1 MKEDKIKYTRKNLQ
15 GCHKLMNCWTIT
27 SCWNNSKLLEQLVT
41 RCWVNNFVTTCQQD
55 GNQQCERILMTSC
68 WNNSKLLEQLVT
80 SLLSQQL
87 RNKALTT
94 CRQDGNQ
101 QCERILMT
109 SCWNNS
115 KLLEPQLVTRCWVN
129 NFVTTCQQDGNQQCE
144 RILMTSCWNN
154 SKLLEQL
161 VTSLLSQQLRNKAL
175 TTCRQDGNQQCER
188 ILMTSCWN
196 NIATNLLQVCYNLC
210 VFTCAHTMLQ
220 QQWDNHLCFGI
231 TWFSKLIQGLLSMLY
246 SIHLNNTLR

>member
-27 SCWNNSKLLEQLVT
+27 SCWNNSKLLEP
-41 RCWVNNFVTTCQQD
+41 
-55 GNQQCERILMTSC
+55 
-68 WNNSKLLEQLVT
+68 QLVT

-94 CRQDGNQ
+94 C
-101 QCERILMT
+101 
-109 SCWNNS
+109 
-115 KLLEPQLVTRCWVN
+115 
-129 NFVTTCQQDGNQQCE
+129 QQDGNQQCE
-144 RILMTSCWNN
+144 RILVTSCWN
-154 SKLLEQL
+154 S
-161 VTSLLSQQLRNKAL
+161 
-175 TTCRQDGNQQCER
+175 
-188 ILMTSCWN
+188 
-196 NIATNLLQVCYNLC
+196 IATNLLQVCYNLC